1 MATSTETE
9 IAIIKNDLQQVND
22 LFIKLDNTLAKVA
35 EVSTSVSQMLAVHEA
50 KINNVDEEVSEI
62 KEIEKSRR
70 EEVNNSL
77 ADLHSRMSTQG
88 REVKADMTKEVDK
101 IMGAIKELKDMM
113 ESKEERVEKR
123 IEDLERWRWYLVGL
137 LTAASILVP
146 TLAHNI
152 IPILQ

>member
-35 EVSTSVSQMLAVHEA
+35 EVSTSVNQMLAVHEA
-50 KINNVDEEVSEI
+50 RINNVDEEVTEI
-62 KEIEKSRR
+62 KELEKTRR

-101 IMGAIKELKDMM
+101 IMAAIKELKDM
-113 ESKEERVEKR
+113 ESKEEKVEKR
-123 IEDLERWRWYLVGL
+123 VEDLERWRWYLVGL